1 MIFSL
6 AVCQSSLPTWSD
18 DCFCVL
24 FNPLSGSTHLFSKWA
39 LIVLN
44 MISEGIDSP
53 KVLIDSLLELAAD
66 SDQAVEPDFFVELIG
81 ELIRYDF
88 LMEVMPA

>member
-1 MIFSL
+1 M
-6 AVCQSSLPTWSD
+6 
-18 DCFCVL
+18 
-24 FNPLSGSTHLFSKWA
+24 FSKWA